1 MCARSAWADVQAS
14 ECRGGGKKWIE
25 KVDNLHN
32 RKEVEVNMYKAYFYV
47 ECLSSY
53 DRVYHVFDHEHHEIV
68 LKEKDAAE
76 LAAGIL
82 KTVREWQVNYL
93 DNRR

>member
-1 MCARSAWADVQAS
+1 MD
-14 ECRGGGKKWIE
+14 
-25 KVDNLHN
+25 
-32 RKEVEVNMYKAYFYV
+32 MYKANFYV

-53 DRVYHVFDHEHHEIV
+53 ERVYHVFNHEHHEIV

-82 KTVREWQVNYL
+82 KTVQEWQKK
-93 DNRR
+93 DG

>member
-1 MCARSAWADVQAS
+1 MD
-14 ECRGGGKKWIE
+14 
-25 KVDNLHN
+25 
-32 RKEVEVNMYKAYFYV
+32 MYKAYFYV
-47 ECLSSY
+47 ESFSPY

-82 KTVREWQVNYL
+82 KTVQEWQKKGE
-93 DNRR
+93 R